1 MIRMLTSVVMVM
13 LVSGCITEIK
23 GPHLK
28 ADPVKSLQSY
38 IDLGIGYIR
47 NGQYQRA
54 KDNLNKALALD
65 SRSAQAHDAFGL
77 LFQFEGEL
85 ELAERHFKRAV
96 SIQPDLSR
104 ARNNYGAFLFEQKRY
119 DEAIKQ
125 LKEAAKDPF
134 YPARPQAFENLG
146 VCYLHLGELAQAED
160 AFSHAVGLNATQ
172 PRALLEL
179 AELKFKKQD
188 FTGAKGH
195 FERYRKI
202 MQPSSKSLWLGI
214 RIARVF
220 DEKDDEASQSM
231 LLRNIFPATE
241 EHKAYRESLP

>member
-1 MIRMLTSVVMVM
+1 MMRVLISVVILL

-28 ADPVKSLQSY
+28 ADRAKSLQSY
-38 IDLGIGYIR
+38 IDLGLGYIR
-47 NGQYQRA
+47 NGEYQRA
-54 KDNLNKALALD
+54 KNNLNKALAIN
-65 SRSAQAHDAFGL
+65 SRSALAHDAFGL

-85 ELAERHFKRAV
+85 ALAERHFKRAV
-96 SIQPDLSR
+96 SIQPDFSR

-125 LKEAAKDPF
+125 LEKAAKDPF

-146 VCYLHLGELAQAED
+146 VCYLHLGEVAQAEE
-160 AFSHAVGLNATQ
+160 AFDRAVSLNATQ

-179 AELKFKKQD
+179 AELRFGKQD
-188 FTGAKGH
+188 FTGAKGL
-195 FERYRKI
+195 FERHRKI
-202 MQPSSKSLWLGI
+202 MRPSSKSLWLGI

-220 DEKDDEASQSM
+220 DNKDEEASQSLM
-231 LLRNIFPATE
+231 LRNIFPATE
-241 EHKAYRESLP
+241 EYKAYQESQP